1 MHQYAWLCQQPA
13 HQIEAST
20 AKQTPSHPYKCQS
33 ISYGVMIQ
41 ITPEIDTYEILDA
54 PCKLQVQEI
63 IGSLL

>member
-13 HQIEAST
+13 HQIQVSA

-41 ITPEIDTYEILDA
+41 ITPEIDTSDILDA
-54 PCKLQVQEI
+54 PCKLRVQEI